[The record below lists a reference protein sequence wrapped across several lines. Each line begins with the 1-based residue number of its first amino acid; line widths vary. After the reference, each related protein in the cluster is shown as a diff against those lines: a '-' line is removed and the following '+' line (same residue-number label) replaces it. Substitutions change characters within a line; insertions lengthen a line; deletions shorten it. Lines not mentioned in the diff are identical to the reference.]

1 MNSWVSLLPPIIAI
15 ILAIT
20 TRQAYLSIFSGIVMG
35 AVLLEGEVFAGIT
48 MSFDAV
54 AVTFTS
60 ISMVKSLIFI
70 LMIGA
75 IINIL
80 QQSGAINEAIIL
92 LTEQK
97 KWIKSPRGAQLLTF
111 IMGALMCLE
120 GVGSM
125 MMVGLVGQPLFAK
138 HQLSKEKL
146 AYIANSTG
154 SPLAWLLPISGA
166 GAFLTS
172 LLNAQIDQGVL
183 PGQPMS
189 YVFNAIHYQFYTILV
204 LLSVPVLALMKH
216 DFPSKSPMTMTKDSV
231 QTKDLSNSKAITVF
245 ILMLPIVILLISIF
259 FIIVI
264 TGDGNPL
271 KGNISDAIY
280 WGGFIALIGSGLVYR
295 LVGIAFSHYMNWVIA
310 GFKQILP
317 AVIILVLA
325 FTLSNIIGQLGTGTY
340 LASLLAANLPSEF
353 VPAIIFVLGMTISF
367 STGSSGA
374 TVSILTPIAIPMA
387 ISLGVDVA
395 LVIGAVISGAVF
407 GDQSSPISDSVIVAS
422 SAANCQPE
430 QHFRTQLPFTLGF
443 AALSFIGYIIVGSMS

>member
-166 GAFLTS
+166 GVFLTS

-280 WGGFIALIGSGLVYR
+280 WGGLYCIDRVRS
-295 LVGIAFSHYMNWVIA
+295 S
-310 GFKQILP
+310 
-317 AVIILVLA
+317 
-325 FTLSNIIGQLGTGTY
+325 
-340 LASLLAANLPSEF
+340 LPSSRHCF
-353 VPAIIFVLGMTISF
+353 
-367 STGSSGA
+367 
-374 TVSILTPIAIPMA
+374 
-387 ISLGVDVA
+387 
-395 LVIGAVISGAVF
+395 
-407 GDQSSPISDSVIVAS
+407 
-422 SAANCQPE
+422 
-430 QHFRTQLPFTLGF
+430 
-443 AALSFIGYIIVGSMS
+443 